1 MGCAGPFH
9 WLAIATLLSVVGWL
23 PAVASASTSTPTTSI
38 ADLNKALEQ
47 GELSCGQIVE
57 FALADIERLASL
69 NAFITVD
76 RTGARAAARR
86 LDESH
91 RQGVVARPLHCI
103 PVAVKDNIHVA
114 GLPNSGGNASV
125 SRLRPRGGRSRG
137 GSTEGR
143 RSCRAGQDQHART
156 GIRNHGSQCRLRC
169 GRKRTRPS
177 RDLRRQ
183 QQRYSSGG
191 SGWNGSGRAGYGHR
205 GKQPDPGGTQWDC
218 RIQTDPGP
226 VSGHRAP
233 AHFPYPGH
241 DRTHGPYGGG
251 CCAAGPDHG

>member
-114 GLPNSGGNASV
+114 GLPNSGGTPLFRAFVPGEDAPAVARLKAAGAVVLGKTNMHELAFGITGANAAF
-125 SRLRPRGGRSRG
+125 G
-137 GSTEGR
+137 
-143 RSCRAGQDQHART
+143 
-156 GIRNHGSQCRLRC
+156 C